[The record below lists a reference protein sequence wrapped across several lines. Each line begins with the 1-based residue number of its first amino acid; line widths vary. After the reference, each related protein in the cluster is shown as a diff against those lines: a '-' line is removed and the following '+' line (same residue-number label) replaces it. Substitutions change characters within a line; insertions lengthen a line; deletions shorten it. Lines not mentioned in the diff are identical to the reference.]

1 VPAPPGRGVK
11 PPALDYVAPSSL
23 DEALEHLAEPGSVV
37 LAGGQSLLLE
47 LAYRAHRP
55 RLLVDLNGVP
65 GLDGL
70 VEDSDGLTIGALVRH
85 RALEEPGSSAHR
97 QLLARI
103 APYVAHPPIRA
114 RGTFCGSVAWAHP
127 AAEWNAVSLALDAE
141 VHVRSARG
149 SRVVPAADWYVGD
162 RRTARSEDELVTA
175 VRLPALAPGTGLGF
189 GEYRRTHASFAGV
202 AVVAAVTVSGGA
214 VVSARFA
221 VAAVADRPVRLD
233 GLEVGLVGVDVGSAP
248 GVVRAA
254 QGLPGTDHQQAV
266 TAELAA
272 RAVEQALASIR
283 GAEGDAR

>member
-1 VPAPPGRGVK
+1 VK

-23 DEALEHLAEPGSVV
+23 DEALDHLAEPGAVV

-65 GLDGL
+65 DLDGL

-85 RALEEPGSSAHR
+85 RALEEPGSSPHR

-141 VHVRSARG
+141 VHVQSARG
-149 SRVVPAADWYVGD
+149 SRVVPAAQWYVGD

-175 VRLPALAPGTGLGF
+175 VRLPALPPGTGLGF

-202 AVVAAVTVSGGA
+202 AVVAAVTVAEGS
-214 VVSARFA
+214 VVNVRFA
-221 VAAVADRPVRLD
+221 VAAVADRPVRLSA
-233 GLEVGLVGVDVGSAP
+233 LESSLAGVDVGTAP
-248 GVVRAA
+248 ALVRAA
-254 QGLPGTDHQQAV
+254 RGLPGTDHQQAV

-272 RAVEQALASIR
+272 RAVEQALAQNTSTDGSGR
-283 GAEGDAR
+283 